1 MRIPAKSSDEY
12 IKSLNVKADQ
22 VCDIFMENIKKIT
35 KTSLVKVM
43 LGNST
48 VTEQQTFDPQLVRN
62 FYQKII
68 NKLPDWKN
76 DGILT
81 SNNDDLRRLFVKFE
95 AREENYFLSW
105 HISLQYHVV
114 LYYKLEN
121 RVIKYQKELS
131 EIIDKTKSKEEK
143 FTGVGD
149 KLILEKLK
157 EMGYKDVNPEQL
169 FEIFFRNDQLRDKL
183 YADIQSEAD
192 IDFKKLSQRKL
203 DLFKELD
210 DLLLETYQAAP
221 VLIDD
226 VRLIAG
232 EEGVVCSFDIL
243 LYRKQIKEG
252 VIDPKK
258 IPERI
263 KEKLLQKFDAILQV
277 IKF

>member
-35 KTSLVKVM
+35 KTALVKVM
-43 LGNST
+43 LGDST

-95 AREENYFLSW
+95 AKEENYFLSW

-121 RVIKYQKELS
+121 RVIEYQKELS
-131 EIIDKTKSKEEK
+131 EIIDKT
-143 FTGVGD
+143 T
-149 KLILEKLK
+149 
-157 EMGYKDVNPEQL
+157 
-169 FEIFFRNDQLRDKL
+169 
-183 YADIQSEAD
+183 
-192 IDFKKLSQRKL
+192 
-203 DLFKELD
+203 
-210 DLLLETYQAAP
+210 
-221 VLIDD
+221 
-226 VRLIAG
+226 
-232 EEGVVCSFDIL
+232 
-243 LYRKQIKEG
+243 
-252 VIDPKK
+252 
-258 IPERI
+258 
-263 KEKLLQKFDAILQV
+263 
-277 IKF
+277 

>member
-22 VCDIFMENIKKIT
+22 VCDIFMGCIKKIT
-35 KTSLVKVM
+35 KTAPIKVM
-43 LGNST
+43 LGDST
-48 VTEQQTFDPQLVRN
+48 VIEQQTFDPQFVRN

-76 DGILT
+76 DGIST

-95 AREENYFLSW
+95 IREGNYLLSW
-105 HISLQYHVV
+105 HISLQYHVI

-143 FTGVGD
+143 FAGVGD
-149 KLILEKLK
+149 NLILEKLK
-157 EMGYKDVNPEQL
+157 EMGYKDINLEQL

-183 YADIQSEAD
+183 YTDVQSEAD
-192 IDFKKLSQRKL
+192 INFKKLSQRKL

-210 DLLLETYQAAP
+210 ELLLETYQTSP
-221 VLIDD
+221 VLIDET
-226 VRLIAG
+226 RLIAG
-232 EEGVVCSFDIL
+232 EEGAVCSFDIQ
-243 LYRKQIKEG
+243 LYKKQTKGG

-258 IPERI
+258 IPEKV
-263 KEKLLQKFDAILQV
+263 KEKLLHRFDAILQV
-277 IKF
+277 IKL